1 MAKLWACV
9 TLLVL
14 SLAGCNRQDTD
25 ALSRI
30 GRKIAERAQEATAG
44 LREKISTGLPE
55 MGSLHHR
62 VQRRLHWD
70 KALEGASI
78 DLHVQGVEVELRGT
92 VKTFEQRRRAVDLVE
107 NTQGVE
113 KILDNLRLESGE

>member
-1 MAKLWACV
+1 MTRLCAWTALP
-9 TLLVL
+9 VL
-14 SLAGCNRQDTD
+14 ILAGCTSQDTD
-25 ALSRI
+25 ALARI
-30 GRKIAERAQEATAG
+30 GRKIAERSQEATAG

-70 KALEGASI
+70 KALEGAKI

-92 VKTFEQRRRAVDLVE
+92 IKSLDQRRRAVDLVE

-113 KILDNLRLESGE
+113 RILDNLRLEGGD